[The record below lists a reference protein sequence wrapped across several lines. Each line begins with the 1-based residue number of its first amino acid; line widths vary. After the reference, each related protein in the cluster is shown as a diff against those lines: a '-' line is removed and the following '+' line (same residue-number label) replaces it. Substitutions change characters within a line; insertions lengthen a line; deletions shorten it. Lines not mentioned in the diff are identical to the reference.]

1 MHGVGVCARVQG
13 VDVPLFVTADGRSYD
28 AHKQWSIYCESQA
41 AWYLTVILCQF
52 WCGAAKLLRA
62 RMRVRL
68 C

>member
-1 MHGVGVCARVQG
+1 M
-13 VDVPLFVTADGRSYD
+13 PLFVTADGRSYD